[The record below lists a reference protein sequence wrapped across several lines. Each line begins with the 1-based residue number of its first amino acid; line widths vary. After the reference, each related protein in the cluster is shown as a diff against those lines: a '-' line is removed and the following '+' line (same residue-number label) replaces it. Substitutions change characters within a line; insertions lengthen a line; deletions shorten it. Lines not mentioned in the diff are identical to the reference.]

1 VYENIIKEQW
11 VYNFDLP
18 YNPKHQIIHYFN
30 EHYNLILKIM
40 LSQMKLRDDTEIRNY
55 FGKKDRVI
63 DIIIDLSKKDWTE
76 PERKNELNKLS
87 ERINL
92 DEMTRD
98 IWFTGT
104 SIEKIGHRGWNE
116 NGQVRKYPSANKS
129 EIGNKHLVKISE
141 RDLVEYR
148 FALLDKR
155 QRDIVQFGEDGP
167 SMHKMWRIKKEGIRF
182 VLMLMSA
189 KYVLG
194 GHE

>member
-1 VYENIIKEQW
+1 
-11 VYNFDLP
+11 
-18 YNPKHQIIHYFN
+18 
-30 EHYNLILKIM
+30 
-40 LSQMKLRDDTEIRNY
+40 MKLRDDTEIRNY

>member
-1 VYENIIKEQW
+1 
-11 VYNFDLP
+11 
-18 YNPKHQIIHYFN
+18 
-30 EHYNLILKIM
+30 M
-40 LSQMKLRDDTEIRNY
+40 LSRMKLRDDTEIRNY

-155 QRDIVQFGEDGP
+155 QRDIVRFGEDAP
-167 SMHKMWRIKKEGIRF
+167 SMHKMWRIKKEGIKF
-182 VLMLMSA
+182 VLIIMA
-189 KYVLG
+189 GKYVLDG
-194 GHE
+194 DE